1 MTSVLKL
8 LFLTPS
14 KGHSP
19 PCKTKHA
26 SASTQAAAA
35 AIGQLSCSVFPATHY
50 WFGFGASWGD
60 GADKRLKGNIGRS
73 LQ

>member
-14 KGHSP
+14 KEHSP

-26 SASTQAAAA
+26 STLTQAAPA

-50 WFGFGASWGD
+50 WFRFGACGP
-60 GADKRLKGNIGRS
+60 IGEMELIRD
-73 LQ
+73 